1 MARRA
6 TQKKSSPPILAA
18 VPATRAVGPRKRPSK
33 PPTTAAPP
41 KAGEEAAVLQQ
52 AAGRLAQIGESLE
65 KALAEVPRAADFEPL
80 AEHLYEFA
88 RQAPAL
94 GTSLQELPRVAVPLA
109 QSVKALQDISETLQ
123 HANHSF
129 GEALLQMP
137 RPEEYEPLAEPLRE
151 FARVAPALAEA
162 MRDVLA
168 VAAPLATLAAPL
180 AESVRGLAVVAGTLE
195 TTGRSLEA
203 ASLGLHG
210 TSTAPAGARGPND
223 DLRLRVESAYEAVL
237 EALASLPRASDYEPA
252 AAQLR
257 EIASV
262 SPSLLAWLG
271 EVPVLSAPLT
281 DSVRALQKAA
291 ADLKAARGLLTS
303 E

>member
-6 TQKKSSPPILAA
+6 TQRKSSPPILAA
-18 VPATRAVGPRKRPSK
+18 VPATRAVGPRKRPTK
-33 PPTTAAPP
+33 PGRVPAPETAD
-41 KAGEEAAVLQQ
+41 GAAVLHQ
-52 AAGRLAQIGESLE
+52 AAERLAQIGEGLE

-109 QSVKALQDISETLQ
+109 QSVKTLEEISETLQ

-162 MRDVLA
+162 MREVLA

-180 AESVRGLAVVAGTLE
+180 AESVRGLAAVAGTLE

-203 ASLGLHG
+203 ASLGRRG
-210 TSTAPAGARGPND
+210 TSTAPAGDRGESD
-223 DLRLRVESAYEAVL
+223 DLRQRVESAYEAVL

-252 AAQLR
+252 ASQLR

-291 ADLKAARGLLTS
+291 ADLKAARGLLAS